1 MIASEVA
8 PYKPKV
14 SNRNETVPKNNV
26 VDSEELIRPQT
37 NPNSNSIVVNSEEPI
52 RPQIKF
58 ESNRILVNHG
68 KSVNP
73 KSNEILIDSGIID
86 EQNVNHILLR
96 KKRQFGESVGSIA
109 LITSISAAISNYLLK
124 DQMNDLSKGL
134 DSVQSREE
142 MMIHY
147 LNGSQNETHSF

>member
-109 LITSISAAISNYLLK
+109 LITSISAAISNYQRK
-124 DQMNDLSKGL
+124 IK
-134 DSVQSREE
+134 
-142 MMIHY
+142 
-147 LNGSQNETHSF
+147 

>member
-52 RPQIKF
+52 QPQIKF
-58 ESNRILVNHG
+58 ESNRILVNHED
-68 KSVNP
+68 P
-73 KSNEILIDSGIID
+73 KSNEILIDPGIND
-86 EQNVNHILLR
+86 EQNLDHILLR
-96 KKRQFGESVGSIA
+96 TKRQFGEIVATVALIGSI
-109 LITSISAAISNYLLK
+109 SR
-124 DQMNDLSKGL
+124 GL
-134 DSVQSREE
+134 REGGRLGLVK
-142 MMIHY
+142 IFK
-147 LNGSQNETHSF
+147 TPFF